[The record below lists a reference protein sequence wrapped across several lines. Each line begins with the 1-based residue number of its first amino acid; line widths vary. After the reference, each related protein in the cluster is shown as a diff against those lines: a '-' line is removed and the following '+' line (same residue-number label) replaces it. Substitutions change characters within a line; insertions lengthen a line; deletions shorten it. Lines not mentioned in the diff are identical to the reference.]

1 MPAYLFFE
9 ILVGIFTCLIGIG
22 NCLMCYHCT
31 KNQEIEDLGTCHN
44 SADLGVLKTCKPE
57 EICIDTKVL
66 IRTNVMT
73 FKGFKRACFMS
84 EAFKTWEMGCG
95 TDIAQD
101 GVRIQLIYTV
111 GYG

>member
-1 MPAYLFFE
+1 MNRYLVSTVLCFKETIFSFVLAGKIVMPAYLFFE

-57 EICIDTKVL
+57 SI
-66 IRTNVMT
+66 
-73 FKGFKRACFMS
+73 
-84 EAFKTWEMGCG
+84 
-95 TDIAQD
+95 
-101 GVRIQLIYTV
+101 
-111 GYG
+111 